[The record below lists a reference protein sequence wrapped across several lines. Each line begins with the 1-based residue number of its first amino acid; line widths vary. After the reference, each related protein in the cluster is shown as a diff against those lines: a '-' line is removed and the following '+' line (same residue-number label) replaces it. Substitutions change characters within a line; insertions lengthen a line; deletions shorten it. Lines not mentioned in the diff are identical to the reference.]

1 MTPISNDLLLF
12 KGTKDVSVA
21 EDMMVLLLMELSR
34 TVADRVAK
42 LLPDP
47 WDVVVT
53 ITACSDWVVNFS
65 VSDVKFW
72 NETVEKYVLLFVMT
86 FKVEFKPLAT
96 EFADTLFPV

>member
-21 EDMMVLLLMELSR
+21 EDLMVLLLMELSR

-47 WDVVVT
+47 WNVVGKKFLSVVV
-53 ITACSDWVVNFS
+53 DM
-65 VSDVKFW
+65 
-72 NETVEKYVLLFVMT
+72 VLLFLR
-86 FKVEFKPLAT
+86 EL
-96 EFADTLFPV
+96 